1 MHFDEGPIG
10 SYLEGRVACYA
21 AKHSRDESNHEAL
34 QTNASEPLRHSNR
47 EKKTLHCGLTDPGG
61 KSSLHA
67 SLVAIEGKRFLEG
80 QTSKFARAFGG
91 EFNLKCIDFLRV
103 NTVWDVWS
111 AVRWHSL

>member
-10 SYLEGRVACYA
+10 SCLDGRVACYG
-21 AKHSRDESNHEAL
+21 AKYLRDESNHKAL

-47 EKKTLHCGLTDPGG
+47 EKKRCIVDLPILGG

-91 EFNLKCIDFLRV
+91 EFNLKCIDFSRA
-103 NTVWDVWS
+103 NTVGDVWR
-111 AVRWHSL
+111 AVRRHSL